1 MDWLEH
7 VELTHFHRRLD
18 QEGAVLS
25 VGCVDMSEDDKKP
38 DEALWFEANG
48 EKKSSGDK
56 SPDKSSGDEKPGGQ
70 EDPEKNRI
78 LEAEYRAERALAEAT
93 TAQQQ
98 ALASQQRA
106 VASTSDAFLAQQEL
120 SKLEHRDATTSGKHI
135 NESRRNFLK
144 ISAGIVAGA
153 AIASVVQVPLYANVV
168 SSRNEQVK
176 TLNTQLV
183 QANQQI
189 SSLQAQVSTLEVRVN
204 TTTGF
209 MTLGVSE
216 QAAVAA
222 IVETIIPSDSTGP
235 GAKEAGAIY
244 FIDRQLAAD
253 YGRSANMFTEGPFF
267 LTGQTG
273 PVTVNGL
280 TYTGG
285 CPVVRVGA
293 GTRYQYSLTMR
304 EFWRTGIAALETYA
318 NSAYGGN
325 FETLT
330 ASQQTQVLQDLWS
343 NIPKTFSDIVP
354 EDFAYELTFMT
365 WAGFLM
371 DPLYGGNQSMVGWQY
386 TGYNGVNLGNAY
398 NEGLTQKQLMVASSP
413 TRLQPAS
420 LAQFQNP
427 SGSSSGQSSSGSGSS
442 SSSSSSSSSQSGS
455 QSSSSQSSGG
465 SSSSSTSAGAA

>member
-1 MDWLEH
+1 
-7 VELTHFHRRLD
+7 
-18 QEGAVLS
+18 
-25 VGCVDMSEDDKKP
+25 MSQDDKKP
-38 DEALWFEANG
+38 DEALSETDG
-48 EKKSSGDK
+48 DTSHEPSDDKKPRSQDAS
-56 SPDKSSGDEKPGGQ
+56 
-70 EDPEKNRI
+70 EKNLI
-78 LEAEYRAERALAEAT
+78 LEAEHRAERALDEAT
-93 TAQQQ
+93 AAQQQ
-98 ALASQQRA
+98 ALAAQQRA

-120 SKLEHRDATTSGKHI
+120 SKLEHREETGRHI

-189 SSLQAQVSTLEVRVN
+189 SSLKAQVSTLQVRVD

-209 MTLGVSE
+209 LTLSVSE

-222 IVETIIPSDSTGP
+222 IASTIIPSDSSGP
-235 GAKEAGAIY
+235 GATEAGVIY
-244 FIDRQLAAD
+244 FIDRQLASD
-253 YGRSANMFTEGPFF
+253 YGRNSNMFTDGPFF
-267 LTGQTG
+267 LTGQMG
-273 PVTVNGL
+273 PVTVNQI

-285 CPVVRVGA
+285 SPVVRVGA

-304 EFWRTGIAALETYA
+304 EYWRTGIAALETYA
-318 NSAYGGN
+318 NSAYGGA
-325 FETLT
+325 FESL
-330 ASQQTQVLQDLWS
+330 AAGQQMQVLQDLWS

-354 EDFAYELTFMT
+354 QDFAYELTFMT

-427 SGSSSGQSSSGSGSS
+427 SGSSSGGQSSGSSGQSS

-455 QSSSSQSSGG
+455 QSSSAQSSGG
-465 SSSSSTSAGAA
+465 SSSSSSSSGTQ